1 MRINDLLILE
11 SEMLLESYRDFKR
24 VWNDALENEYI
35 PEQRKRMMASVP
47 AKLEALLRNS
57 QQTAVLLSSQKIK
70 VTTRA
75 IKINNPA
82 DITSWLSAFN
92 HYVRTE
98 GGIGSAL
105 DTFHFVVLEIEGMI
119 LKELEDRT
127 PKYKTI
133 ARTPDYIA
141 FDVEN
146 FAGAK
151 KLRNQVNATW
161 CIGSDVAYFNQY
173 GRDMDNKTIIVFFLK
188 KKEGMVFHVG
198 GRTELI
204 TSHDNQRE
212 WRVRGREAESTRG
225 YSLIRDELENYVS
238 EENVAKLI
246 KDVGMNFVAPIVVPE
261 VEVLAKYDGLP
272 EHVLNSFIYGM
283 TDSQWMRRISPHG
296 IRDEMLR
303 EIKQR
308 YVPIFN
314 RQNLKTI
321 LNWLGLQ
328 ANRMMMTGTTPPANM
343 SAAEKESY
351 LETIA
356 AILKTFASNIEQIQF
371 VIDPDSS
378 GSEVMSLSYAA
389 GQLIEARGGENIQ
402 RQLVNFDRRRRI
414 AIEKLRRYE

>member
-1 MRINDLLILE
+1 MKVVDLLITE
-11 SEMLLESYRDFKR
+11 SEMLLESYRDFSRLWGDYVSELRGPIQGVTISQFNSIPSRLEKLLKDNQTR
-24 VWNDALENEYI
+24 ATMVSTLGNKQFGDIRNIYDVGSWISGFRSAVARDGVEDALIEYHG
-35 PEQRKRMMASVP
+35 
-47 AKLEALLRNS
+47 
-57 QQTAVLLSSQKIK
+57 AV
-70 VTTRA
+70 
-75 IKINNPA
+75 
-82 DITSWLSAFN
+82 
-92 HYVRTE
+92 
-98 GGIGSAL
+98 
-105 DTFHFVVLEIEGMI
+105 EII
-119 LKELEDRT
+119 EDRTKAAILAKT

-133 ARTPDYIA
+133 AKTPDYIV

-151 KLRNQVNATW
+151 KLRNQVGATW
-161 CIGSDVAYFNQY
+161 CIGSDVAYFDQY
-173 GRDMDNKTIIVFFLK
+173 GKDMNNKTIIVFFLK

-198 GRTELI
+198 GNELI
-204 TSHDNQRE
+204 TSHNNQRE
-212 WRVRGREAESTRG
+212 WRVRGREAESSRG
-225 YSLIRDELENYVS
+225 YTLIRDELEKYLS
-238 EENVAKLI
+238 EDSVAKLS

-261 VEVLAKYDGLP
+261 IEALAEYKGLP
-272 EHVLNSFIYGM
+272 EHVLNSLIYDMSG
-283 TDSQWMRRISPHG
+283 SQWMRNISPHG
-296 IRDEMLR
+296 IRDEVLR

-328 ANRMMMTGTTPPANM
+328 ANRMMMTGTTPPVNM

-356 AILKTFASNIEQIQF
+356 AILKTFASHIERIQF

-402 RQLVNFDRRRRI
+402 RQLVNFDRRRRL
-414 AIEKLRRYE
+414 AIEKLRKYE